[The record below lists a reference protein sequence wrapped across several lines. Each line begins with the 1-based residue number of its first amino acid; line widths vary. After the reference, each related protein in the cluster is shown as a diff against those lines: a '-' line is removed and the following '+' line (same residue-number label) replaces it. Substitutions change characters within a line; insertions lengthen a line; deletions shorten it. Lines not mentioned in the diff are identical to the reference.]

1 MAEKL
6 EFDLVASRNNLS
18 KNIDDST
25 KKAKK
30 LEGALTV
37 AAGVFVGNVATKAFQ
52 LFGDAIGGVVNKL
65 GESIDASAQQQDAVN
80 RLNNALRTSG
90 DFTQQASDEFQRFA
104 SEIQQVTKFGDEL
117 VLGQIAIAKSFGATN
132 EQAKEIVTA
141 ATDLSAALDISLD
154 SAVRNIAKTL
164 GGFSGELG
172 EAIPQ
177 LKELGAEALQAGQ
190 GIAFIG
196 DRFSGAAQRDVQTY
210 TGANQQLS
218 NAFGDLLEKVGDY
231 VVRSPQI
238 IETIKQATTAVN
250 TFNESLDGQSTV
262 LTNVIG
268 FVGDYIEVYS
278 NLAASII
285 KTESPIEKV
294 NSQIIEQSGLID
306 DLKSAVDRASGDQ
319 GLFGFLIT
327 DEAQQAQIAKAS
339 SLLQQAEQ
347 DLTNLVNKRN
357 ELSSAGS
364 QERELAA
371 LRNAQEEFNKV
382 EEAKALK
389 AQQVAAKI
397 LESRVKLEN
406 EISLLEAE
414 KQIKEQERVLS
425 QTDLL
430 DERREIELEKLRDFE
445 QRKLEVEN
453 EIAEQRVAQVENN
466 ELKTLEA
473 RKAAIQLGVKQTEQR
488 NKQEKRLSDERL
500 AIESANQSQLVG
512 LIGTTS
518 NALSAITK
526 EGSREQFA
534 VRQATALANAVI
546 ATNLAIAQANAVP
559 PPKNIAA
566 IAAAKAQGSIAI
578 SGIVAQSLK
587 GFQEGGFIGGV
598 SGGTIGGDT
607 TTVNARDGE
616 LVLNADDQRE
626 LLGRLRNQSDQPIVI
641 QIDGREIARAVRNEI
656 EGGFVLA

>member
-6 EFDLVASRNNLS
+6 EFDLVASRNNLA

-52 LFGDAIGGVVNKL
+52 LFGDAIGGVVGKL
-65 GESIDASAQQQDAVN
+65 GESIDASAQQQDAIN

-231 VVRSPQI
+231 VVQSPQI

-262 LTNVIG
+262 LTSVIG

-294 NSQIIEQSGLID
+294 NSQIIEQSELID
-306 DLKSAVDRASGDQ
+306 DLKAAVDRASGDQ

-364 QERELAA
+364 QERELAS

-389 AQQVAAKI
+389 AQQVADKI

-430 DERREIELEKLRDFE
+430 DERREIELEKLREFE

-500 AIESANQSQLVG
+500 AIERANQSQLVG

-559 PPKNIAA
+559 PPANIAA
-566 IAAAKAQGSIAI
+566 IAAAKAQGAIAI

-598 SGGTIGGDT
+598 NGGTIGGDT